1 MNKCFCD
8 KCKKEL
14 KGKEKHTGEIRIRG
28 FYSKSF
34 YIDYCETCLEEIIGD
49 DNYKKYK
56 QEQSE
61 REQRI
66 AERKKSREG
75 VE

>member
-1 MNKCFCD
+1 MGYERRLGVMNKCFCD

-34 YIDYCETCLEEIIGD
+34 LY
-49 DNYKKYK
+49 
-56 QEQSE
+56 
-61 REQRI
+61 
-66 AERKKSREG
+66 
-75 VE
+75 

>member
-1 MNKCFCD
+1 MNKCFCN

-14 KGKEKHTGEIRIRG
+14 KGTGKYIGEIRIRG
-28 FYSKSF
+28 FFSKSF
-34 YIDYCETCLEEIIGD
+34 HIDYCETCLEEIIGE
-49 DNYKKYK
+49 DNYTTLK
-56 QEQSE
+56 QEQAE